1 MICKFI
7 FKNKKNT
14 TLLRKKTIK
23 QSYSCS
29 LTYQN
34 PFLVTYII
42 CINIFQ
48 NQIYTYIHT
57 GQTTDN
63 FRGRWNKSLKVK
75 VLKEEKSAYKNI

>member
-1 MICKFI
+1 M
-7 FKNKKNT
+7 
-14 TLLRKKTIK
+14 
-23 QSYSCS
+23 
-29 LTYQN
+29 
-34 PFLVTYII
+34 VTYTI